1 MGIPSYFSHLCRTYP
16 EVIQEWKSQTIH
28 NLYLDSNSIVYDS
41 LRSLEYQGQVDFEQ
55 TLIEKVC
62 ETIDEYIIKYPYC
75 HDGKKQKLKCKKIKG
90 KY

>member
-1 MGIPSYFSHLCRTYP
+1 MKMIFAKFVGGTEEI
-16 EVIQEWKSQTIH
+16 VIRKTRVIG
-28 NLYLDSNSIVYDS
+28 Y
-41 LRSLEYQGQVDFEQ
+41 
-55 TLIEKVC
+55 TLTSS